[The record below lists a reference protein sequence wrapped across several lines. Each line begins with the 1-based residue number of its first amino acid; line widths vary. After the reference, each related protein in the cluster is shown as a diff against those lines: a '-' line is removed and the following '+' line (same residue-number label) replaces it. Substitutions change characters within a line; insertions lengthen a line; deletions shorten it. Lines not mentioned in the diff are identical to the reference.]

1 MLTVIKEFAM
11 YELMI
16 KTSFASAHNLRDYE
30 GACERLHGHNWRVDV
45 FVKADSL
52 DSIGLALDFKILKE
66 KTRGIIDELD
76 HKYLNEIEPFT
87 EINPSSE
94 NMARYLFKR
103 LSEGLIHY
111 PVKVSKV
118 TVWESENAC
127 ASYYEE

>member
-1 MLTVIKEFAM
+1 MKEEMAM

-16 KTSFASAHNLRDYE
+16 KTYFASAHNLRDYQ
-30 GACERLHGHNWRVDV
+30 GACEMLHGHNWKVEV
-45 FVKADSL
+45 FVKAESL

-66 KTRGIIDELD
+66 KTRHLIEEID
-76 HKYLNEIEPFT
+76 HKYLNELHPFT

-94 NMARYLFKR
+94 NIARYLFRR
-103 LSEGLIHY
+103 LSEGLGHY

-118 TVWESENAC
+118 NVWESENAC